1 MIAKIRRGQ
10 KLGGLMVYL
19 LGSGD
24 HNEHKD
30 RHIIAGSPTVMRAA
44 WLEHFEGESA
54 EVKAAAREAALAV
67 AHEIEIPRTLYG
79 TQVRMKAKPV
89 AVGVGGRELGMDVV
103 EPAGKGEKSVMRN
116 APVWHC
122 VLALQPGEELDDAK
136 WSQVVNE
143 FMSRMGFTGTKDG
156 KVAQARWAAVRHG
169 HSGET
174 GEGQDHIH
182 IAASLIR
189 EDGSKVSTFDYG
201 PGRAR
206 GDWNRA
212 DEVCGELEREFGLQ
226 VLASRK
232 EGGGLSGNSRAE
244 IERSKRLGT
253 PETERERLRR
263 LVRAYAGAAESETEF
278 VTGLRGAGI
287 SIRPRYAAGGTDEVT
302 GYSVRFRRDG
312 AEVGPWVG
320 GGKLAGDLSLAA
332 LREQQWDD
340 SPAGRA
346 DALAAWK
353 GRTTTSGRAARAGG
367 DGVEAWQ
374 QAAAE
379 AGQWRDR
386 LAEVPHGDRAQWA
399 WLAGQAAG
407 VFAAWS
413 EHLEGDQPGAF
424 AAAADSLTRSAQMP
438 RRTDRYRPPPGT
450 HPTALGDVARLLLDQ
465 PARSKP
471 QGRGSGRVR
480 DDDIAAQVAIVL
492 VALMFVLLAIAI
504 AIALAVARAHRARGE
519 LGRALAVEHMTREH
533 LDPVRAQWE
542 SDLEAR
548 RAQWDRDAAAV
559 FTSAAERAAKRAAGH
574 TSAPESEDANR
585 GSQDQTDRAK
595 KLAAAQG
602 PLTPP
607 TQPGAEVKP
616 RRRAYYTELS
626 ADQRSTLRAAA
637 VASSGFVSDDIA
649 PARWSDDWLDTELQH
664 LRTEVALLVADIADR
679 NEHGGPHTRQ
689 VSADNAELTQKAAK
703 IPAAQQAQRAADEIS
718 TKEHDL
724 TTTHTRLQQELDAL
738 SGRRMLARK
747 KKQAEVD
754 KVAGERQDLAP
765 EAARVRKAA
774 EIAAKATGAPASEWD
789 AILFEA
795 QEQRQKRRLSSARH
809 QDAQDLGDDTTYL
822 QHLQRNLEKVETEH
836 ARREQL
842 TPEQRAAEVR
852 TQSKARTTGPKRSVG
867 TERPADPRRPF
878 RGPDR
883 GPSAGQ
889 GIGM

>member
-1 MIAKIRRGQ
+1 MIPKIRRGK
-10 KLGGLMVYL
+10 KLPGLVAYL
-19 LGSGD
+19 LGPGE
-24 HNEHKD
+24 HNEHTN
-30 RHIIAGSPTVMRAA
+30 RHIVAGSPTVMREV
-44 WLEHFEGESA
+44 WLENFDGPGADE
-54 EVKAAAREAALAV
+54 AARETALAV
-67 AHEIEIPRTLYG
+67 AHEIEIPRRLYN
-79 TQVRMKAKPV
+79 TQVRMKAK
-89 AVGVGGRELGMDVV
+89 VGVGGRDLGMDVI
-103 EPAGKGEKSVMRN
+103 EPARRGEEGTYKD

-122 VLALQPGEELDDAK
+122 VLALMPGEELGDEK
-136 WSQVVNE
+136 WEQVAE
-143 FMSRMGFTGTKDG
+143 TFMDRMGFTGTPDG
-156 KVAQARWAAVRHG
+156 KRAQARWVAVRHG
-169 HSGET
+169 LSGAD

-182 IAASLIR
+182 IAASLVR
-189 EDGSKVSTFDYG
+189 EDGSKVSTYDYG
-201 PGRAR
+201 PGKAK
-206 GDWNRA
+206 GDWKRA
-212 DEVCGELEREFGLQ
+212 DEICGELEHEFGLR

-232 EGGGLSGNSRAE
+232 EGGGLSENSRAE

-263 LVRAYAGAAESETEF
+263 MVRAHATAAESEAAF

-332 LREQQWDD
+332 LREQQWAD
-340 SPAGRA
+340 SPEGRA

-353 GRTTTSGRAARAGG
+353 NRATTSGRSGRAGG

-399 WLAGQAAG
+399 WMAGQAAG

-450 HPTALGDVARLLLDQ
+450 HPTALGNVARLLLEQ

-574 TSAPESEDANR
+574 TTFPESDATNR

-607 TQPGAEVKP
+607 SAEAKP
-616 RRRAYYTELS
+616 KRRRAYYTELT
-626 ADQRSTLRAAA
+626 ADQRSTLRATT
-637 VASSGFVSDDIA
+637 VAHSGFASHDIA
-649 PARWSDDWLDTELQH
+649 PARWSDDKLDTELQH

-679 NEHGGPHTRQ
+679 REHGGPHARQ
-689 VSADNAELTQKAAK
+689 VTADNAELTRKAEK
-703 IPAAQQAQRAADEIS
+703 IPAAQQAQRVADEIT
-718 TKEHDL
+718 TKEQNL
-724 TTTHTRLQQELDAL
+724 TTTHTQLQQELNEL
-738 SGRRMLARK
+738 SGRRLLARK

-754 KVAGERQDLAP
+754 KADGERQDIAP
-765 EAARVRKAA
+765 DAARAREAA
-774 EIAAKATGAPASEWD
+774 ETAAKATGAPASEWD
-789 AILFEA
+789 TILFEA
-795 QEQRQKRRLSSARH
+795 QEQRQKRRLSSARN
-809 QDAQDLGDDTTYL
+809 QDAQDLGDDITYL
-822 QHLQRNLEKVETEH
+822 QHLQRDLEKVETEH

-842 TPEQRAAEVR
+842 TPEQRATEAR
-852 TQSKARTTGPKRSVG
+852 TPSKTKTTGPKRSAG
-867 TERPADPRRPF
+867 TERPAASRRPYK
-878 RGPDR
+878 GPER
-883 GPSAGQ
+883 GPSTGPSSGQ